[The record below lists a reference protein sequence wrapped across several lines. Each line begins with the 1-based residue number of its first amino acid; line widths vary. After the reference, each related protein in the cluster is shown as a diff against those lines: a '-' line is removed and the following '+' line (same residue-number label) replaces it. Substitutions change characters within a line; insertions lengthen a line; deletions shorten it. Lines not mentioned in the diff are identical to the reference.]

1 MVFQSNYIDPKT
13 KSEMKVAVK
22 GIKGNVVY
30 VHTFIYSYIINQLQI
45 KYKTKQWGWGIRMP
59 SHFYELFTET

>member
-30 VHTFIYSYIINQLQI
+30 VRTFIYNYIINQLQI
-45 KYKTKQWGWGIRMP
+45 KSTLHIHIKVTHVYI
-59 SHFYELFTET
+59 